1 MEIFDPRTALAFCSI
16 LCLLKMILPFE
27 IESGASIKPS
37 IAKPVID
44 FPAPDSPTRP
54 RISPGYTLNDK
65 LSRAL
70 I

>member
-1 MEIFDPRTALAFCSI
+1 MQFEDRNKKYPNPKLIH
-16 LCLLKMILPFE
+16 LLKIILPLE

-65 LSRAL
+65 LSRAF